1 MVLTV
6 ETTEVAAR
14 TGKGE
19 THGARM
25 EVIEGLLLDGVDGE
39 GTGLSIDVA
48 DEYAALIASATTE
61 TALAVGD
68 VAMMRTEL
76 ALDLAVLQT
85 MIIPTI
91 H

>member
-1 MVLTV
+1 
-6 ETTEVAAR
+6 
-14 TGKGE
+14 
-19 THGARM
+19 M
-25 EVIEGLLLDGVDGE
+25 EVIEGFLLDGVDGE

-48 DEYAALIASATTE
+48 DEYTALIASATTD

-68 VAMMRTEL
+68 VAMMRTEQ

-85 MIIPTI
+85 IIIPTI

>member
-1 MVLTV
+1 
-6 ETTEVAAR
+6 
-14 TGKGE
+14 
-19 THGARM
+19 M

-39 GTGLSIDVA
+39 GTGLSIDIA
-48 DEYAALIASATTE
+48 DEYTTLIASATTE
-61 TALAVGD
+61 TALTIGD